1 MHNPRGKG
9 SPPVHRLLSLFPQ
22 TPESGSLYL
31 SSKKLRRQKKE
42 EQDKKHKRKI
52 IITLCKATRE
62 FEKIKKKKA
71 KRKEKKKAK
80 LQNTIR
86 NSWQLQDHDSQK
98 KKTIK
103 YQNDNLEM
111 ETSGALKKKKSFKF
125 TDNH

>member
-62 FEKIKKKKA
+62 FEKIKKKNK
-71 KRKEKKKAK
+71 KEKKKK
-80 LQNTIR
+80 KQNFKTL
-86 NSWQLQDHDSQK
+86 SETAGSCKTMTHK
-98 KKTIK
+98 KRKQSNTK
-103 YQNDNLEM
+103 M
-111 ETSGALKKKKSFKF
+111 T
-125 TDNH
+125 T

>member
-62 FEKIKKKKA
+62 FEKIKKKKK
-71 KRKEKKKAK
+71 KRREKKKAK

-111 ETSGALKKKKSFKF
+111 ETSGALKKKKKKL
-125 TDNH
+125 